1 MRTLISIISIILC
14 LSVILI
20 GACRNEKIVP
30 IPCASAVSKET
41 ISYNY
46 DVYPVIATNCA
57 LSKCHVTGFEKG
69 NFTNYEE
76 IKRKAD
82 SGILRYMIITEQMP
96 HGNTKG
102 QKYLTDCEKTKIL
115 TWIEAGAK
123 NN

>member
-1 MRTLISIISIILC
+1 MRTTLFTCSILVC
-14 LSVILI
+14 LFVIPL

-30 IPCASAVSKET
+30 VACTTPVYKET
-41 ISYNY
+41 ISYHY

-57 LSKCHVTGFEKG
+57 LPHCHITGFEKG
-69 NFTNYEE
+69 NFLNFDE
-76 IKRKAD
+76 IKRKAE
-82 SGILRYMIITEQMP
+82 SGVLKYMIVTQQMP

-102 QKYLTDCEKTKIL
+102 QKYLTDCEKSKIL